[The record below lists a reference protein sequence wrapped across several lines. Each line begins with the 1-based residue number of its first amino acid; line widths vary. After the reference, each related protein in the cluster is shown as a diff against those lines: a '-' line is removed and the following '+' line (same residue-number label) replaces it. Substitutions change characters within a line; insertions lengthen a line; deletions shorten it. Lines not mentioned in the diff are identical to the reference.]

1 MVDVV
6 CGVWFTDTGPEKVRI
21 RLGHI
26 PSPEWLVLA
35 AWMLD
40 SERSDAYP
48 ALAALLGLP
57 LLPLDTSRGE
67 HFPHRIAVI
76 DENTCIGCAKCLA
89 PCPTDA
95 IVGAG
100 KFMHTVVAA
109 LCTGCELCIP
119 PCPVDCIRMEEDA
132 NFPVMMNADDARSR
146 FHFHQLRLARDKDER
161 NIALAES
168 ERIAL
173 AKNGQ
178 H

>member
-1 MVDVV
+1 MPYAEAIAKGEVAINR
-6 CGVWFTDTGPEKVRI
+6 CPPGG
-21 RLGHI
+21 
-26 PSPEWLVLA
+26 
-35 AWMLD
+35 
-40 SERSDAYP
+40 DAGIA
-48 ALAALLGLP
+48 ALAALLGVP
-57 LLPLDTSRGE
+57 LLPLDTSRGV
-67 HFPHRIAVI
+67 HYPHRIAVI

-146 FHFHQLRLARDKDER
+146 YHFHQLRLARDKDER

-168 ERIAL
+168 ERVAL